1 MTTQVWHDRFAH
13 WGDLVDASKSAAI
26 RAIAVVAG
34 VLLVPAV
41 VWGAVQI
48 AGVAAEGLDPS
59 RMLAF
64 QIVAAVLSAA
74 GIIAVL
80 VGIDR
85 FNRRTPMVKR

>member
-1 MTTQVWHDRFAH
+1 MTTQVWHDRFTH
-13 WGDLVDASKSAAI
+13 WVDLFEASKSAAI

-34 VLLVPAV
+34 VLLVPAM

-48 AGVAAEGLDPS
+48 AGIAAESLSPS
-59 RMLAF
+59 RTLAI
-64 QIVAAVLSAA
+64 QIVAGVVAAA

-85 FNRRTPMVKR
+85 FNRRTPVVKR